1 MKRNADGSEGTAF
14 VKEIQRQ
21 KQCVLPT
28 GIISFASVGCL
39 GGGKKRERQAAFGFP
54 FARCSVVSK
63 VEVLPGLVSPSC
75 PVAVQYLGRKE
86 PAVGMSLTQ
95 SRAMAGHSS
104 G

>member
-39 GGGKKRERQAAFGFP
+39 GGGKKKGKASCIWLP
-54 FARCSVVSK
+54 FCK
-63 VEVLPGLVSPSC
+63 VF
-75 PVAVQYLGRKE
+75 
-86 PAVGMSLTQ
+86 
-95 SRAMAGHSS
+95 S

>member
-1 MKRNADGSEGTAF
+1 MCFANRNNLLCFCGMFG
-14 VKEIQRQ
+14 
-21 KQCVLPT
+21 
-28 GIISFASVGCL
+28 

-86 PAVGMSLTQ
+86 PAMGMSLTQ